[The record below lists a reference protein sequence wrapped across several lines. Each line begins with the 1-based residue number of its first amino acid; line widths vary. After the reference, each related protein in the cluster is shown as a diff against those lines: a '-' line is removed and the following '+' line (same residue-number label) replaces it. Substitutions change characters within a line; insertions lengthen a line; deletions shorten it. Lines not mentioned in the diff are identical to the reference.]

1 MEGKRSHHCTAV
13 CPSVSP
19 RPPLP
24 LPLPPTGSPCW
35 DPHQAAIDSLKATM
49 PLVPGAGV
57 SIPGEHWPVGILAG
71 SSLSDPCLGAVAQR
85 ESTSPLCSY
94 APFFHERKPTLF
106 PPPWLFYGFRA
117 CDLRDLGSQ
126 WHITADG
133 CDMETC
139 CVWLPRG
146 PVPCR
151 AALWWVWGV
160 GCLLKSPVQ
169 WDVHQSERLTDLTL
183 RQMG

>member
-1 MEGKRSHHCTAV
+1 MGPRTRTIRAWGCSPPLPPPVHDPPPLSPPCCPTAGSPHGKHLPGPAPCIRSCLEGKRSHHCTAV

-24 LPLPPTGSPCW
+24 LPLLPTGSPCW

-71 SSLSDPCLGAVAQR
+71 LSLSDPCLGAVAQR
-85 ESTSPLCSY
+85 ESTSPLCSR

-126 WHITADG
+126 SGI
-133 CDMETC
+133 
-139 CVWLPRG
+139 
-146 PVPCR
+146 
-151 AALWWVWGV
+151 
-160 GCLLKSPVQ
+160 
-169 WDVHQSERLTDLTL
+169 
-183 RQMG
+183 